1 MKILKNLEK
10 SVNPGQNIIVVS
22 THAKTSPFYLS
33 MLLHELQH
41 QFHTYDMYNCYTVI
55 IAVATS
61 PSTIESCAPFH
72 VGLFMI
78 FLIRADQPQLMMN
91 RSGDSETSQYL
102 LMNGDRHFANVYLEV
117 ISSRIWHVLIL
128 DVDKHDICNRHHAG
142 QRKSFES
149 PTLIS
154 IVNDHKKWRF
164 SHS

>member
-1 MKILKNLEK
+1 
-10 SVNPGQNIIVVS
+10 
-22 THAKTSPFYLS
+22 
-33 MLLHELQH
+33 
-41 QFHTYDMYNCYTVI
+41 
-55 IAVATS
+55 
-61 PSTIESCAPFH
+61 
-72 VGLFMI
+72 
-78 FLIRADQPQLMMN
+78 MN

-164 SHS
+164 SHSWLFSVYRNEEIARIGVRFFLIVLDSQVRAGSPAAFLQISEHYGFSPVSEWSFARQNKCNTPPLTSCARCQ